1 VEFRRCLAVLVLA
14 VFVLTAAAWSR
25 GAEYDEQY
33 TLFLT
38 AGQPRPAWPDGVF
51 PTSLVR
57 ETQRGSAGWASIA
70 ADLRRTDVHPPLYFW
85 LVATWRDIAGDGLF
99 AARMLSVGFTLGALA
114 MTGAIARRL
123 GMSPA
128 LAMLLTLGCHGFTYT
143 GSIARGFALAQL
155 LTLAG
160 AACLQTARGPGR
172 AFTGGVLLGM
182 ATLSNSLA
190 VFAAGACLII
200 PITRAIGSDPH
211 RHGPDTPVND
221 DEGACV
227 TSIIRAVDISPL
239 PPRPDGGTT
248 ARAFPAALLGFALSI
263 PLDAWFFLAQRG
275 SRDGQFPPFEP
286 LDAVG
291 RLARFSAAN
300 VFGGL
305 PLYVPE
311 GMRTAVSIGLAA
323 VCLGLIGLLIRRWHR
338 VPPFLVLAALAPPL
352 GLLALGFV
360 FNNTPI
366 ELRYLAFAA
375 PFAAMLLAGLP
386 RPASALVLALQT
398 LAVAGLLLRPETMQ
412 PARAIAAALPGDT
425 VVLLPR
431 GNDGVGIVGAFGIEA
446 PPDTRVIL
454 VPATGPEDGL
464 AGLGRVSL
472 ALMAQDD
479 ASRAAIAAAQRVL
492 TGPGWRRIAEHAG
505 LITYERV
512 GRAE

>member
-1 VEFRRCLAVLVLA
+1 MVNTGAEFRRCFGVLLLAT
-14 VFVLTAAAWSR
+14 FVLTAAAWSR

-38 AGQPRPAWPDGVF
+38 AGTPRPVWPEGVF

-57 ETQRGSAGWASIA
+57 ETQRGSAGWAGIA

-85 LVATWRDIAGDGLF
+85 LVATWRDMAGEGLF

-114 MTGAIARRL
+114 MTGMIARRL

-128 LAMLLTLGCHGFTYT
+128 LTMLLTLGCHGFTYT

-160 AACLQTARGPGR
+160 AGCLLTARGPRR

-182 ATLSNSLA
+182 ATLSNYLA
-190 VFAAGACLII
+190 VFAAGACLIS
-200 PITRAIGSDPH
+200 PWLPRQADG
-211 RHGPDTPVND
+211 
-221 DEGACV
+221 
-227 TSIIRAVDISPL
+227 TS
-239 PPRPDGGTT
+239 
-248 ARAFPAALLGFALSI
+248 ARAFPAALLGFALSV

-286 LDAVG
+286 LDALV
-291 RLARFSAAN
+291 RLARFSAAT

-305 PLYVPE
+305 PLYVPDSL
-311 GMRTAVSIGLAA
+311 RTPMSIGLAA
-323 VCLGLIGLLIRRWHR
+323 VCLVLIGLLVWHWRR
-338 VPPFLVLAALAPPL
+338 VPLFPVLAALAPPL
-352 GLLALGFV
+352 GLLALGFL

-366 ELRYLAFAA
+366 ELRYLSFAA

-386 RPASALVLALQT
+386 RPVPALVLALQA

-412 PARAIAAALPGDT
+412 PARATAAATPSDT
-425 VVLLPR
+425 VILLPR

-446 PPDTRVIL
+446 PPDTRVL
-454 VPATGPEDGL
+454 LLPATGPGDGLDGL
-464 AGLGRVSL
+464 ARVSL

-479 ASRAAIAAAQRVL
+479 ASRAAIAAARRVL
-492 TGPGWRRIAEHAG
+492 AGPGWRRVAESAR
-505 LITYERV
+505 LVTYERV